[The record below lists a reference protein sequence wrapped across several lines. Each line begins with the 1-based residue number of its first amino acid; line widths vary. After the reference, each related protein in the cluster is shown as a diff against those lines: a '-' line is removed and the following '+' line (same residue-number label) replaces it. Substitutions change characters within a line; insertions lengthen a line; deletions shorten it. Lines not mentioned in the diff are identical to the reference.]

1 MIKSDTSLR
10 TESMRPRG
18 GGYSSTREKYT
29 GSGKQNKKAGF
40 GVIGGFVSGWILFFV
55 SICFICWNERKS
67 VKDTEALDYLE
78 VTCHDGTKGTLST
91 DPKNKNFALF
101 CGTGQVVKPAEITN
115 LGLFSNK
122 TAYIST
128 SIVKYAGTELV
139 IEKND
144 DGEET
149 GRKEKE
155 MWIDHNEDL
164 ERILSPEYKGELL
177 VVENNIKFDTNLIAD
192 KSKPYRF
199 EYDKTAVFE
208 AFLKS
213 NNWRYNSDN
222 YYCAI
227 DNETMFVLRKEE
239 NVSADDLLR
248 DIKSKNKKFEID
260 DLQISMRFVEFAEN
274 QPITIL
280 GQIDQDNENKSSSK
294 LNTFHTGIREAGF
307 CCICGCGDAVTDY
320 TYERVWLEHK
330 TKKDV
335 IKEFEESNSCQR
347 WGLRLCGFLLHYFS
361 IYLILYPLIFLIGMI
376 PFIGKIGAT
385 ILILFALIFSL
396 ITFLFLVACAWIIAR
411 PLLGILLFAL
421 IFALMYAG
429 KTTRDKY
436 SPNYD
441 PNNPYGYNQN
451 NGNYYN
457 GYNNH
462 NQGNGYNNQNQHGY
476 QNYPQQAYQGY
487 PQQGYQGYPQQGY
500 QGRAKFL

>member
-1 MIKSDTSLR
+1 MKCLLRSLLIVFVIISMISSKISHSSVHNISHTPSHSSHTTTSVHHTNVHSNPVPPAPAHITPVHRTESTKTSGSALTSSAQVAKIPESTKNTGSGLTAAPNHSLKLSSIPAPPPMIKSDTSLR

-18 GGYSSTREKYT
+18 GEYSSTREKYT

-128 SIVKYAGTELV
+128 TIVKYAGTELV

-164 ERILSPEYKGELL
+164 ERILAPEYKGELL

-222 YYCAI
+222 YYCA
-227 DNETMFVLRKEE
+227 
-239 NVSADDLLR
+239 
-248 DIKSKNKKFEID
+248 
-260 DLQISMRFVEFAEN
+260 
-274 QPITIL
+274 
-280 GQIDQDNENKSSSK
+280 
-294 LNTFHTGIREAGF
+294 
-307 CCICGCGDAVTDY
+307 
-320 TYERVWLEHK
+320 
-330 TKKDV
+330 
-335 IKEFEESNSCQR
+335 
-347 WGLRLCGFLLHYFS
+347 
-361 IYLILYPLIFLIGMI
+361 
-376 PFIGKIGAT
+376 
-385 ILILFALIFSL
+385 
-396 ITFLFLVACAWIIAR
+396 
-411 PLLGILLFAL
+411 
-421 IFALMYAG
+421 
-429 KTTRDKY
+429 
-436 SPNYD
+436 
-441 PNNPYGYNQN
+441 
-451 NGNYYN
+451 
-457 GYNNH
+457 
-462 NQGNGYNNQNQHGY
+462 
-476 QNYPQQAYQGY
+476 
-487 PQQGYQGYPQQGY
+487 
-500 QGRAKFL
+500 